1 MGPSTQT
8 DLRRRVPSVDQALG
22 QLGQLEQQE
31 GRAPVL
37 RELRRELAELRE
49 LGARGE
55 KAKLEAALENLEA
68 RVAARVE
75 AARRPSLRSV
85 INATGVVIHTNL
97 GRAPL
102 GPHVL
107 ERVASVAS
115 RYSNLEYDLP
125 GGRRGHREVHAERRL
140 RDLLQTEAVVVANN
154 NAAAVML
161 AVNTF
166 AEGREVIVSRGEL
179 VEIGGSFRIPD
190 VLRKGGARLVEVG
203 TTNRTRLEDYRAALT
218 PETGLIL
225 KVHPSNFAI
234 VGFTESPGLDE
245 LVGLAREA
253 SVPIVEDLGSGLLER
268 LPAPLDGEPTVAE
281 RLASGVDAVTFS
293 GDKLLG
299 GPQAGLV
306 AGRHEPLREMR
317 RNPLYRA
324 LRVDKL
330 TLAALDAV
338 LADHD
343 AGVASRIPVLEM
355 LSRDDATL
363 AARAAALEGR
373 LGGVADLQ
381 VSAARG
387 ESAVGGGALPTAKL
401 PTRVVTVS
409 HPRVSA
415 DTLAA
420 RLRNGEPPVVARIE
434 DDRVCLDLRTV
445 QPDEDE
451 PVAAAIIAA
460 VQYSD
465 P

>member
-1 MGPSTQT
+1 MSPASET

-22 QLGQLEQQE
+22 QLSQLEERE

-55 KAKLEAALENLEA
+55 KEKLEAALENLEA
-68 RVAARVE
+68 RVVARVE
-75 AARRPSLRSV
+75 AARRPSLRRV

-97 GRAPL
+97 GRSPL
-102 GPHVL
+102 AAHVL
-107 ERVASVAS
+107 QSVARVAS
-115 RYSNLEYDLP
+115 RYSNLEYDLTA
-125 GGRRGHREVHAERRL
+125 GKRGDREVHAERRL

-161 AVNTF
+161 AVNTL

-190 VLRKGGARLVEVG
+190 VLRKGGASLVEVG

-268 LPAPLDGEPTVAE
+268 LPAPLDSEPAVAE

-299 GPQAGLV
+299 GPQAGLI
-306 AGRHEPLREMR
+306 AGRREPLRKMR

-343 AGVASRIPVLEM
+343 AGVVSQIPVLEM
-355 LSRDDATL
+355 LSRNDATL
-363 AARAAALEGR
+363 TKRAAALQER
-373 LGGVADLQ
+373 LGSVADLQ
-381 VSAARG
+381 VSAERG
-387 ESAVGGGALPTAKL
+387 ESAVGGGALPSATL
-401 PTRVVTVS
+401 PTRVLRLS

-420 RLRNGEPPVVARIE
+420 RLRNGEPPLVARIE
-434 DDRVCLDLRTV
+434 DDRLCLDLRTV

-451 PVAAAIIAA
+451 AVAAAIAS
-460 VQYSD
+460 VLE
-465 P
+465 

>member
-1 MGPSTQT
+1 M
-8 DLRRRVPSVDQALG
+8 
-22 QLGQLEQQE
+22 
-31 GRAPVL
+31 L
-37 RELRRELAELRE
+37 RELRRELQALRE

-55 KAKLEAALENLEA
+55 EAELEAGLENLEA
-68 RVAARVE
+68 RVAARVTL
-75 AARRPSLRSV
+75 ARRPSLRSV

-102 GPHVL
+102 APHVL
-107 ERVASVAS
+107 ERVAAVAS
-115 RYSNLEYDLP
+115 HYSNLEYDLP
-125 GGRRGHREVHAERRL
+125 GGKRGDREVHAERRL
-140 RDLLQTEAVVVANN
+140 RDLVGAEAVVVVNN

-218 PETGLIL
+218 TETGLIL

-234 VGFTESPGLDE
+234 VGFTESPNLDE
-245 LVGLAREA
+245 LVALAREA

-268 LPAPLDGEPTVAE
+268 LPPPLDGEPTVAE

-306 AGRHEPLREMR
+306 AGRREPLRRMR

-343 AGVASRIPVLEM
+343 AGEAGRIPVIEM

-363 AARAAALEGR
+363 STRAESLVAR
-373 LGGVADLQ
+373 LGSVADLRAKAEQ
-381 VSAARG
+381 G
-387 ESAVGGGALPTAKL
+387 ESAVGGGALPNTAL
-401 PTRVVTVS
+401 PTRIVTVS

-420 RLRNGEPPVVARIE
+420 RLREGEPPLIARIE
-434 DDRVCLDLRTV
+434 ADRLCLDLRTV
-445 QPDEDE
+445 RPDEDE
-451 PVAAAIIAA
+451 DVAAAIVAA
-460 VQYSD
+460 LR
-465 P
+465 

>member
-1 MGPSTQT
+1 VSASTGT
-8 DLRRRVPSVDQALG
+8 DLRRRVPSIDQALAR
-22 QLGQLEQQE
+22 LRELEHRE
-31 GRAPVL
+31 GRVPVL

-55 KAKLEAALENLEA
+55 KDALEAALDDMEA
-68 RVAARVE
+68 RVSARVA

-102 GPHVL
+102 APHVL
-107 ERVASVAS
+107 ERVASVAT
-115 RYSNLEYDLP
+115 RYSNLEYDLTA
-125 GGRRGHREVHAERRL
+125 GQRGDREVHAERRL
-140 RDLLQTEAVVVANN
+140 RELLQTEAVLVVNN

-166 AEGREVIVSRGEL
+166 AEGREVVVSRGEL

-218 PETGLIL
+218 RETGLIL

-234 VGFTESPGLDE
+234 VGFTHSPDLRE
-245 LVGLAREA
+245 LVALARET

-268 LPAPLDGEPTVAE
+268 LPAPLDSEATVAE

-299 GPQAGLV
+299 GPQAGLI
-306 AGRHEPLREMR
+306 AGLREPLRRMR

-338 LADHD
+338 LADHE
-343 AGVASRIPVLEM
+343 AGARNRVPVIEM
-355 LSRDDATL
+355 LQRDDATL
-363 AARAAALEGR
+363 SSRAEALLER
-373 LGGVADLQ
+373 LVSEAGLE
-381 VSAARG
+381 VSAEAG
-387 ESAVGGGALPTAKL
+387 ESAVGGGALPTTTL
-401 PTRVVTVS
+401 PTRVIRVS
-409 HPRVSA
+409 HPRVGA

-420 RLRNGEPPVVARIE
+420 RLRSGEPPVIARIE
-434 DDRVCLDLRTV
+434 DDRLCLDLRTV
-445 QPDEDE
+445 HPDEDDA
-451 PVAAAIIAA
+451 VVNAIITALG
-460 VQYSD
+460 
-465 P
+465 